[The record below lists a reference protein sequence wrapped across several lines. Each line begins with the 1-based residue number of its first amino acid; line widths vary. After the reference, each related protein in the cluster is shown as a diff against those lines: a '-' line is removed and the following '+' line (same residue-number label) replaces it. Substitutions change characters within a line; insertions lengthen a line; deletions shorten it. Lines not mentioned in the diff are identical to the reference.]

1 MVTQNDNTAEI
12 PAKAEETL
20 KPLQPQGM
28 DGKSTMLGKSVMV
41 GQKSTV
47 IGQSVMVARKST
59 VANKTDPMK
68 QPKVPQ
74 SMVKAPPSLGPPKSA
89 AIGAFPGGA
98 GEMPNHSK
106 YMAA

>member
-1 MVTQNDNTAEI
+1 
-12 PAKAEETL
+12 
-20 KPLQPQGM
+20 
-28 DGKSTMLGKSVMV
+28 MLGKSVMI
-41 GQKSTV
+41 GQKSTM
-47 IGQSVMVARKST
+47 IGQSVMVGKSVAKKST

-98 GEMPNHSK
+98 GEMPNQSK